1 MLKSISKRKNPP
13 LANGRFAVVAARYNA
28 RYVDGMLR
36 AAKQT
41 FQQAGLRKSQLQIFR
56 VPGAFE
62 IPAVAAKL
70 AAVSHNSAQP
80 LDAVLCLAVILQGD
94 TQHAQHI
101 AIAVSQAL
109 AALQTDYFLPI
120 IHQVLLFNTPD
131 QARQRCLSD
140 PKHNRGAEAASTALQ
155 MSQLMRSIPS
165 FKENKTLTALKPLR
179 PLN

>member
-1 MLKSISKRKNPP
+1 MLKPSPSRKNPP
-13 LANGRFAVVAARYNA
+13 AANSRFAIIAARYNA

-41 FQQAGLRKSQLQIFR
+41 FQQAGLRQSQLQTFR

-70 AAVSHNSAQP
+70 AAASQTAAQP
-80 LDAVLCLAVILQGD
+80 LDAILCLAVVLQGD

-101 AIAVSQAL
+101 AAAVSHTL
-109 AALQTDYFLPI
+109 AVIQIDYLLPI
-120 IHQVLLFNTPD
+120 IHQVLLLNTLD

-140 PKHNRGAEAASTALQ
+140 PKHNRGAEAASTAIQ
-155 MSQLMRSIPS
+155 IAQLMRSIPTA
-165 FKENKTLTALKPLR
+165 KNNKTPR
-179 PLN
+179 Q